1 MGRPSKHSMK
11 VGEITSFTCLCCG
24 TLRPESKFYKNKWS
38 KIWVQNDHL
47 IPICRD
53 CVQNYFNSM
62 KEETKSN
69 GLAMKV
75 LCGIMDW
82 PFYAS
87 MFAGVLEK
95 HRNDFSPGFYFRNVQ
110 MAQYNGKTHIDSFL
124 DGELTKNDDAIRE
137 ERETRWTNKDKQNMR
152 YAISIVGYDP
162 FDLAG
167 MTDEDRRYC
176 FNVLAGYCDSEGI
189 RDDSHKRQAAI
200 QATQLSLQC
209 KKIDDVI
216 NEELM
221 KRKADE
227 GRLRSLSETKTKF
240 ISSLSKIA
248 QDNNFSSN
256 YNDNSRAGK
265 NTLSLKMK
273 EMEEDGY
280 QAIKQ
285 NLFDIK
291 TCEAMKQIAE
301 LSDQSILDQLTL
313 DSNEYAGMVKDQ
325 RQMITSLTERAEAA
339 EEENRML
346 KNKIID
352 LENAKKRK

>member
-1 MGRPSKHSMK
+1 MGRPSKRSMK
-11 VGEITSFTCLCCG
+11 AGEIPSFTCLCCG

-38 KIWVQNDHL
+38 KIWVQNDHV

-53 CVQNYFNSM
+53 CVQNYFNTM
-62 KEETKSN
+62 KESTKSN
-69 GLAMKV
+69 ELAMKV

-87 MFAGVLEK
+87 MFAGVVEK
-95 HRNDFSPGFYFRNVQ
+95 HKNDFAPGFYFRNVQ

-124 DGELTKNDDAIRE
+124 DGELTKTDDAVRT
-137 ERETRWTNKDKQNMR
+137 ERETRWTTKDKQNMR
-152 YAISIVGYDP
+152 YAISVVGYDP
-162 FDLAG
+162 FDLDG

-176 FNVLAGYCDSEGI
+176 FNVLAGYCDSDGI

-209 KKIDDVI
+209 KKLDDAI

-221 KRKADE
+221 RKRADE
-227 GRLRSLSETKTKF
+227 SRLRSLSETKTKF

-256 YNDNSRAGK
+256 YNDSSRAGK
-265 NTLSLKMK
+265 NTLSMKMK

-280 QAIKQ
+280 QAIKP

-301 LSDQSILDQLTL
+301 LSDRSILDQLAL
-313 DSNEYAGMVKDQ
+313 DDSEYASMVGEQ
-325 RQMITSLTERAEAA
+325 RQMIASLTARAEAA
-339 EEENRML
+339 EEESRML
-346 KNKIID
+346 KNRIID
-352 LENAKKRK
+352 MENAKKRK